1 MGADNSLFG
10 GVSYQN
16 GCGMSCA
23 RSSKKFV
30 YEWGNW
36 QMNINTH
43 DKSVN
48 DFAEKLFV
56 GQGGPPLIVPLICG
70 DLHVVG
76 ATLDTDR
83 SCQGAYPRMEKLRN
97 AQLILISGK
106 SASKQA
112 LSQIADRLIGPE
124 YNREHSRR
132 YVYVDTE
139 GILAVG
145 SYSKTDPQVASR
157 HTRHIGEGGPPH
169 VYVAL
174 SATPEA

>member
-1 MGADNSLFG
+1 
-10 GVSYQN
+10 
-16 GCGMSCA
+16 MSCA
-23 RSSKKFV
+23 GSSKKFV

-36 QMNINTH
+36 KVDINSRDVT
-43 DKSVN
+43 VN

-56 GQGGPPLIVPLICG
+56 GLGQGDWPLIVPLICG

>member
-1 MGADNSLFG
+1 MIGLLSIATDLWRFARCGSHTRYRAELPGRVSPNG
-10 GVSYQN
+10 GTEKRTVDSNQ
-16 GCGMSCA
+16 
-23 RSSKKFV
+23 
-30 YEWGNW
+30 W
-36 QMNINTH
+36 QECF
-43 DKSVN
+43 K
-48 DFAEKLFV
+48 A
-56 GQGGPPLIVPLICG
+56 GPI
-70 DLHVVG
+70 
-76 ATLDTDR
+76 
-83 SCQGAYPRMEKLRN
+83 S
-97 AQLILISGK
+97 ILISGK